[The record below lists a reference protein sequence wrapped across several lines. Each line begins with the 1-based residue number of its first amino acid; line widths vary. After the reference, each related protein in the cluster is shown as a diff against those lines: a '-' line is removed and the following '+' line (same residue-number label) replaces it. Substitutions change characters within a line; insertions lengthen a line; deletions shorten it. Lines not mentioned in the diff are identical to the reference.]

1 MSCKVGVSYRTVAFS
16 MLLCLTWVLGT
27 MQAQTQHQVEP
38 IPFGNMDQWIDRQ
51 IKESAIIG
59 GATKHVYEIAP
70 TETIVGS
77 EPYVNKGGSPWGT
90 SNVMAK
96 VAGITKTN
104 TSLFPEKRGDG
115 FCCRMDTRMESV
127 KVMGL
132 VNITVLAAGSMFLGS
147 VHEPIKGTKNP
158 QKMLNS
164 GIAFTKKPVAIRFD
178 YKVKMSDREKRIRA
192 TGFSKI
198 TDVEGKDYPAVILL
212 LQKRWEDADGNIY
225 AKRVGTMV
233 VRYSATTDWHNDATY
248 PILYG
253 DITGLPE
260 YKAHMMRLQVE
271 ERYAMNSKGESVPI
285 HEVEWGKADDV
296 PTHMVLQ
303 FTSSHGGAYIGSPG
317 NSLWIDNV
325 ALVY

>member
-1 MSCKVGVSYRTVAFS
+1 MEIKIRWITLLGLWLLAFVPVHAQHTVE
-16 MLLCLTWVLGT
+16 L
-27 MQAQTQHQVEP
+27 
-38 IPFGNMDQWIDRQ
+38 IPFGDMDQWVDRQ
-51 IKESAIIG
+51 IKESGIIG

-70 TETIVGS
+70 TATLTDG
-77 EPYVNKGGSPWGT
+77 EPYTNMGGSPWGT

-104 TSLFPEKRGDG
+104 TSLFPEKRGEG
-115 FCCRMDTRMESV
+115 YCCRMDTRMESV

-147 VHEPIKGTKNP
+147 VHEPIRGTKNP

-164 GIAFTKKPVAIRFD
+164 GIPFTRKPIAIRFD

-198 TDVEGKDYPAVILL
+198 TDVEGKDFPAVILL
-212 LQKRWEDADGNIY
+212 LQKRWEDAKGNVY

-233 VRYSATTDWHNDATY
+233 VRYYATCDWRNNATY

-253 DITGLPE
+253 DISGHPD

-271 ERYAMNSKGESVPI
+271 ERYTMNSKGESVPI
-285 HEVEWGKADDV
+285 HEVAWGTEDDQ

-325 ALVY
+325 KLVY